1 MNAEYD
7 DQDGLRAR
15 SEQAIGELAQVL
27 LDSNVLEN
35 AVAAAFGARE
45 KALEAQQAAMSA
57 LNLPS
62 AGDVE
67 RLERRLR
74 SLSQRLEE
82 VEDQIDRLSRDLG
95 DIRRQSAAEKAR
107 RSRRLTLD
115 LRLRVWPGRPAR
127 PASRPLQGPPSKNG
141 CRAAFSATISKA
153 AASMSERASA
163 GQQRRG
169 LHVGGERRRPAA
181 IARSGGRRSWR
192 R

>member
-1 MNAEYD
+1 MDYD

-15 SEQAIGELAQVL
+15 SEQAIGEFAQAL

-45 KALEAQQAAMSA
+45 KAVEAQHAAMSA

-82 VEDQIDRLSRDLG
+82 VEDQIDRAARELSALRRKVSAEQPVEDL
-95 DIRRQSAAEKAR
+95 D
-107 RSRRLTLD
+107 
-115 LRLRVWPGRPAR
+115 
-127 PASRPLQGPPSKNG
+127 
-141 CRAAFSATISKA
+141 
-153 AASMSERASA
+153 
-163 GQQRRG
+163 
-169 LHVGGERRRPAA
+169 
-181 IARSGGRRSWR
+181 
-192 R
+192 